1 MDPVSDVFSGACPL
15 TLPISRPS
23 DFLEGLPCQRILVQV
38 GVGRDNPDCD
48 SCNT

>member
-1 MDPVSDVFSGACPL
+1 MDLVSRVFSGACLLIIPVWW
-15 TLPISRPS
+15 TF
-23 DFLEGLPCQRILVQV
+23 DFSEGLPCQRILVQV